1 MADVVMMRDSR
12 SGGGSARRVMISPP
26 QGRAASAERLTP
38 MPDYLRPVVRS
49 AVTRWKK
56 LHEDHMMEKLVMKR
70 TGKKVRP
77 TEQSTELC
85 FSLGK

>member
-1 MADVVMMRDSR
+1 MADVAMVRDSR
-12 SGGGSARRVMISPP
+12 SGGSGRRVMISPP
-26 QGRAASAERLTP
+26 QGRASSAERLTP

-70 TGKKVRP
+70 TGKKVR
-77 TEQSTELC
+77 TLLTFFLWKLAY
-85 FSLGK
+85 FS

>member
-1 MADVVMMRDSR
+1 MTDVAMARDIR
-12 SGGGSARRVMISPP
+12 SGGSGRRVMISPP
-26 QGRAASAERLTP
+26 QGRASSAERLTP

-70 TGKKVRP
+70 TGKKVR
-77 TEQSTELC
+77 TLLTLY
-85 FSLGK
+85 FFGN